1 MILDFALV
9 IVLLVCLSLLTSRK
23 KEFLLCLEQN
33 SLATGILLSAI
44 KMLMLA
50 GLLEKADSTKIGLAD
65 FLIKFIIRLRPLMIC
80 LILKF
85 AFQIINRMIGKKKPE
100 EKMDSP
106 AAQTES
112 TSETPLSSA
121 KSDFSL
127 LSRREK
133 EVARLAA
140 KGYTNAQI
148 AEELYIST
156 ETVKRHM
163 STIFEKLGIE
173 SRKQLI
179 GELKHALPEARKL

>member
-23 KEFLLCLEQN
+23 KEFLLSLEQN
-33 SLATGILLSAI
+33 SLATGILLSAV
-44 KMLMLA
+44 KMLLLA
-50 GLLEKADSTKIGLAD
+50 GLLEKTDGTELGLAD
-65 FLIKFIIRLRPLMIC
+65 FMIKLVIRLRPLMIC

-85 AFQIINRMIGKKKPE
+85 AFQIINRMIGKKKPV
-100 EKMDSP
+100 EKIESP
-106 AAQTES
+106 ALQA
-112 TSETPLSSA
+112 
-121 KSDFSL
+121 SL

-133 EVARLAA
+133 EVARLAV

-148 AEELYIST
+148 AEELFISV

-173 SRKQLI
+173 SRRQLMESDMEI
-179 GELKHALPEARKL
+179 

>member
-23 KEFLLCLEQN
+23 KEFLLSLEQN

-85 AFQIINRMIGKKKPE
+85 AFQIINRMIGKKLPE
-100 EKMDSP
+100 EKMESP
-106 AAQTES
+106 AVQIS
-112 TSETPLSSA
+112 I
-121 KSDFSL
+121 

-173 SRKQLI
+173 SRKQL
-179 GELKHALPEARKL
+179 LKEKK

>member
-23 KEFLLCLEQN
+23 KEFLLSLEQN
-33 SLATGILLSAI
+33 SLATGVLLSAV
-44 KMLMLA
+44 KMLLLA
-50 GLLEKADSTKIGLAD
+50 GLLEKTDGTRLGLAD
-65 FLIKFIIRLRPLMIC
+65 FLIKLVIRLRPLMIC

-85 AFQIINRMIGKKKPE
+85 AFQIINRMIGKKKPV
-100 EKMDSP
+100 EKINSP
-106 AAQTES
+106 VAQT
-112 TSETPLSSA
+112 
-121 KSDFSL
+121 SL

-133 EVARLAA
+133 EVARLAV

-148 AEELYIST
+148 AEELFISV

-173 SRKQLI
+173 SRRQLI
-179 GELKHALPEARKL
+179 ESDMKI

>member
-23 KEFLLCLEQN
+23 KEILLGLEQN

-50 GLLEKADSTKIGLAD
+50 GLLEKVDSTEIGLAD
-65 FLIKFIIRLRPLMIC
+65 FLIKFIICLRPLMIC

-85 AFQIINRMIGKKKPE
+85 AFQIINRMIGKKKPV
-100 EKMDSP
+100 EKIESP
-106 AAQTES
+106 ALQT
-112 TSETPLSSA
+112 
-121 KSDFSL
+121 SL

-148 AEELYIST
+148 AEELYISV

-163 STIFEKLGIE
+163 STIFEKLEIE
-173 SRKQLI
+173 SRK
-179 GELKHALPEARKL
+179 ELMEIDK

>member
-23 KEFLLCLEQN
+23 KEVLLSLEQN
-33 SLATGILLSAI
+33 SLTTGVLLSAV
-44 KMLMLA
+44 KMLLLA
-50 GLLEKADSTKIGLAD
+50 GLLEKADDTELGLAD
-65 FLIKFIIRLRPLMIC
+65 FLIKFVIHLRPLMIC

-85 AFQIINRMIGKKKPE
+85 VFQIINRMIGKKEPE

-106 AAQTES
+106 EVQI
-112 TSETPLSSA
+112 
-121 KSDFSL
+121 SL

-148 AEELYIST
+148 AEELYISI

-173 SRKQLI
+173 SRRQLI
-179 GELKHALPEARKL
+179 ENDKEE

>member
-9 IVLLVCLSLLTSRK
+9 TVLLVCLSLLTSRK
-23 KEFLLCLEQN
+23 KEFLLSLEQN
-33 SLATGILLSAI
+33 SFVTGILLSAI
-44 KMLMLA
+44 KMMMLA
-50 GLLEKADSTKIGLAD
+50 GILEKADTTEIGLAD
-65 FLIKFIIRLRPLMIC
+65 FLIKIIIRLRPLMIC

-85 AFQIINRMIGKKKPE
+85 AFQIINRMVGKKKPE

-106 AAQTES
+106 AVQTES
-112 TSETPLSSA
+112 TSETPLSSD
-121 KSDFSL
+121 KSDFSI

-148 AEELYIST
+148 AEELYISV

-179 GELKHALPEARKL
+179 GELKHALPEAHKL

>member
-23 KEFLLCLEQN
+23 KEFLLSLEQN
-33 SLATGILLSAI
+33 SLATGVLLSAV
-44 KMLMLA
+44 KMLLLA
-50 GLLEKADSTKIGLAD
+50 GLLEKTDGTRLGLAD
-65 FLIKFIIRLRPLMIC
+65 FLIKLVIRLRPLMIC

-85 AFQIINRMIGKKKPE
+85 AFQIINRMIEKKKPV
-100 EKMDSP
+100 EKIESP
-106 AAQTES
+106 ALQT
-112 TSETPLSSA
+112 
-121 KSDFSL
+121 SL

-133 EVARLAA
+133 EVARLAV

-148 AEELYIST
+148 AEELFISV

-173 SRKQLI
+173 SRRQLMESDMEI
-179 GELKHALPEARKL
+179 

>member
-23 KEFLLCLEQN
+23 KEFLLSLEQN
-33 SLATGILLSAI
+33 SLATGILLSVI

-50 GLLEKADSTKIGLAD
+50 GLLEKTDTSEIGLAD
-65 FLIKFIIRLRPLMIC
+65 FLIKLIIRLRPLMIC

-106 AAQTES
+106 VAQTES

-173 SRKQLI
+173 SRRQLI
-179 GELKHALPEARKL
+179 SKEE

>member
-50 GLLEKADSTKIGLAD
+50 GLLEKADTTKIGLAD
-65 FLIKFIIRLRPLMIC
+65 FLIKLVIRLQPLMIC

-85 AFQIINRMIGKKKPE
+85 AFQFIIRVIGKKKPE

-106 AAQTES
+106 EVQ
-112 TSETPLSSA
+112 L
-121 KSDFSL
+121 SL

-140 KGYTNAQI
+140 KGYTNVQI
-148 AEELYIST
+148 AEELYISV

-163 STIFEKLGIE
+163 STIFEKLEIE
-173 SRKQLI
+173 SRK
-179 GELKHALPEARKL
+179 ELMEIDK

>member
-23 KEFLLCLEQN
+23 KEFLLSLEQN
-33 SLATGILLSAI
+33 SLTTGVLLSAV
-44 KMLMLA
+44 KMLLLA
-50 GLLEKADSTKIGLAD
+50 GLLEKTDSTEIGLAD
-65 FLIKFIIRLRPLMIC
+65 FLIKFVIRLRPLMIC

-106 AAQTES
+106 EVQI
-112 TSETPLSSA
+112 
-121 KSDFSL
+121 SL

-173 SRKQLI
+173 SRRQLI
-179 GELKHALPEARKL
+179 AKEE

>member
-1 MILDFALV
+1 MIIEFTLVFAITVCLTV
-9 IVLLVCLSLLTSRK
+9 IAELKTRTKEISQLLVFVSKSGIFSGAFVSIIQLLITISKYEQLIVSKVLVEETS
-23 KEFLLCLEQN
+23 
-33 SLATGILLSAI
+33 I
-44 KMLMLA
+44 
-50 GLLEKADSTKIGLAD
+50 
-65 FLIKFIIRLRPLMIC
+65 IKFILMIFVSCRPL
-80 LILKF
+80 LIGTGIKV
-85 AFQIINRMIGKKKPE
+85 IISGIIWILREDKNVVIPE
-100 EKMDSP
+100 KQ
-106 AAQTES
+106 AA
-112 TSETPLSSA
+112 P
-121 KSDFSL
+121 FSI

-148 AEELYIST
+148 AEELYISV

>member
-1 MILDFALV
+1 MVWEIKVIISGISWILREDKNVV
-9 IVLLVCLSLLTSRK
+9 IPEKQSDPFSILS
-23 KEFLLCLEQN
+23 Q
-33 SLATGILLSAI
+33 
-44 KMLMLA
+44 
-50 GLLEKADSTKIGLAD
+50 
-65 FLIKFIIRLRPLMIC
+65 
-80 LILKF
+80 
-85 AFQIINRMIGKKKPE
+85 
-100 EKMDSP
+100 
-106 AAQTES
+106 
-112 TSETPLSSA
+112 
-121 KSDFSL
+121 
-127 LSRREK
+127 REK

>member
-23 KEFLLCLEQN
+23 KEFLLSLEQN
-33 SLATGILLSAI
+33 SLATGVLLSAV
-44 KMLMLA
+44 KMLLLA
-50 GLLEKADSTKIGLAD
+50 GLLEKTDGTRLGLAD
-65 FLIKFIIRLRPLMIC
+65 FLIKLVIRLRPLMIC

-85 AFQIINRMIGKKKPE
+85 AFQIINRMIEKKKPV
-100 EKMDSP
+100 EKIESP
-106 AAQTES
+106 ALQT
-112 TSETPLSSA
+112 
-121 KSDFSL
+121 SL

-173 SRKQLI
+173 SRKQLNMLANI
-179 GELKHALPEARKL
+179 F

>member
-1 MILDFALV
+1 M
-9 IVLLVCLSLLTSRK
+9 LL
-23 KEFLLCLEQN
+23 
-33 SLATGILLSAI
+33 
-44 KMLMLA
+44 LA

-65 FLIKFIIRLRPLMIC
+65 FLIKLIIRLRPLMIC

-85 AFQIINRMIGKKKPE
+85 VFQITNRMIGKKPPE

-106 AAQTES
+106 AVQTES
-112 TSETPLSSA
+112 QAETPLSSD
-121 KSDFSL
+121 KSDFSI

-156 ETVKRHM
+156 ETVKRHI

-173 SRKQLI
+173 SRRQLI
-179 GELKHALPEARKL
+179 AKEE

>member
-9 IVLLVCLSLLTSRK
+9 IVLLGCLSLLTSRK
-23 KEFLLCLEQN
+23 KEFLLSLEQN
-33 SLATGILLSAI
+33 SLATGVLLSAV
-44 KMLMLA
+44 KMLLLA
-50 GLLEKADSTKIGLAD
+50 GLLEKTDGTELGLAD
-65 FLIKFIIRLRPLMIC
+65 FLIKLVIRLRPLMIC

-85 AFQIINRMIGKKKPE
+85 AFQIINRMIGKKKPV
-100 EKMDSP
+100 EKIESP
-106 AAQTES
+106 ALQT
-112 TSETPLSSA
+112 
-121 KSDFSL
+121 SL

-140 KGYTNAQI
+140 KGYTNTQI

-173 SRKQLI
+173 SRKELI
-179 GELKHALPEARKL
+179 DREK